1 MLSRESSSWTSS
13 DQTTRLPVD
22 NGSALGE
29 SSWRQNNN
37 SRVELQQDQE
47 VAQELLANSFTRPM
61 LEDDEWY
68 VVANAN
74 AQLMGKMKE
83 VPYSVMTS
91 HGESSSS
98 ERQETGAMLNLDPEH
113 MRMLFSHSM
122 TSSLFIP
129 ENRKLSISS
138 SGPVLQDDNGQFS
151 PVESEIGR
159 FSTSKNIAAAFG
171 AVANQRIDFCLRKG
185 RHIPQCDDVLT
196 DLSPGE
202 QVGMLEICD
211 GTLDVFADPANRRS
225 EMTDNLI
232 RSMCSL
238 KSGDPPGNL
247 VDCDGEIGSMENLR
261 MAGHPLVS
269 TSEIEK
275 GSAFAGKFTSILA
288 DKLSNH
294 FISGIGTA
302 LSYDHHDG
310 SSESLFCSAYARN
323 CSDPSNGSLLGKV
336 SSSVVGAE
344 NVVSRSE
351 IPIPYPLHN
360 PLKHS
365 RCEELLTASQSPCLF
380 SPPKDSS
387 TDFSQGNSSQQKE
400 LFTGIEDGS
409 KRGQSSASDDILDLP
424 PDGEDAPN
432 QLLREDEDML
442 DMVDGSG
449 FPYENEDPGTEDV
462 AQTTTGTTS
471 KSEKSKGRKG
481 LPAKNLMAER
491 RRRKKLNDRLYML
504 RSVVPRI
511 SKMDRASI
519 LGDAIEYLKELLQ
532 RINEL
537 HNELEAPPEFST
549 PAIPS
554 GLPQVMT
561 PIGANIGCVKD
572 ECPTPLP
579 LPTAQPAK
587 VEVKTREGKALNI
600 HMFCARRPGLLLSTM
615 KALDRLGLDVQQAVI
630 SCFNGFA
637 LDVFRAEQAN
647 ETVVCPEEIEAVLL
661 HTAGCHDLL
670 EPLA

>member
-47 VAQELLANSFTRPM
+47 VAELLANSFTRPM

-323 CSDPSNGSLLGKV
+323 CSDPSNGSLLGK
-336 SSSVVGAE
+336 
-344 NVVSRSE
+344 
-351 IPIPYPLHN
+351 
-360 PLKHS
+360 
-365 RCEELLTASQSPCLF
+365 
-380 SPPKDSS
+380 DSS

-637 LDVFRAEQAN
+637 LDVFRAEQQAN

>member
-47 VAQELLANSFTRPM
+47 VAELLANSFTRPM

-202 QVGMLEICD
+202 Q
-211 GTLDVFADPANRRS
+211 
-225 EMTDNLI
+225 
-232 RSMCSL
+232 
-238 KSGDPPGNL
+238 SGDPPGNL

-323 CSDPSNGSLLGKV
+323 CSDPSNGSLLGK
-336 SSSVVGAE
+336 
-344 NVVSRSE
+344 
-351 IPIPYPLHN
+351 
-360 PLKHS
+360 
-365 RCEELLTASQSPCLF
+365 SPCLF